1 MIIFGGF
8 EDGERTNSIIVY
20 NFKTN
25 VWNKIKNNEKT
36 SKPCPRSGHSAVFH
50 NNQMYIF
57 GGKAENSIK
66 LNDLWSYNF

>member
-25 VWNKIKNNEKT
+25 VWSKIKNNDKA

-50 NNQMYIF
+50 NN
-57 GGKAENSIK
+57 
-66 LNDLWSYNF
+66 